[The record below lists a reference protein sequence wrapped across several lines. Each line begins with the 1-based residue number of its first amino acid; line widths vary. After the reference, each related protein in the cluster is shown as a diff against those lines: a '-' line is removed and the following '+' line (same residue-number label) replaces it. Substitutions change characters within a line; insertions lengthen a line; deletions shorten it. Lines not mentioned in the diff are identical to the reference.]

1 MTVSGMLCV
10 SASADDATTR
20 LEQTTGDVAFHAVAD
35 LTPPPGVMSGVLIGG
50 EVVQPVDYPA
60 SFYTT
65 QDDARCTST
74 MIGPRVLLTA
84 AHCVANGG
92 KITLSKGGASFS
104 GRCAHAPG
112 YAGDVTADWALCKLE
127 KSVPSVLFETVNQS
141 AALPK
146 KGGKVL
152 LAGFGCTKVGGG
164 GGNDGFYRIGEA
176 TVIAEPTARSND
188 IVAKGDAALCFGDS
202 GGAAWVVS
210 TDATQ
215 KGRRVLVSVNSR
227 GNIRDTSYLSATS
240 TAAGRAFF
248 ADWLA
253 RNQAEAC
260 GVNLT
265 GNACRPTP

>member
-1 MTVSGMLCV
+1 MLSV
-10 SASADDATTR
+10 LASADDATTR
-20 LEQTTGDVAFHAVAD
+20 PAQTTGDVEFHAVAD

-50 EVVQPVDYPA
+50 EVVQPADYPA

-65 QDDARCTST
+65 QDKARCTST

-84 AHCVANGG
+84 AHCVADGG
-92 KITLSKGGASFS
+92 KITLSKAGASFG
-104 GRCAHAPG
+104 GRCEHAPG
-112 YAGDVTADWALCKLE
+112 YASDATADWALCKLE
-127 KSVPSVLFETVNQS
+127 KSVPAVLFETVNQS

-146 KGGKVL
+146 KGAKVL

-176 TVIAEPTARSND
+176 TVIAEPTATSND

-202 GGAAWVVS
+202 GGAAFVVA
-210 TDATQ
+210 TDAKQ

-227 GNIRDTSYLSATS
+227 GNIQDTSYLSATS
-240 TAAGRAFF
+240 TRAGRAFF

-260 GVNLT
+260 GVNLNGT
-265 GNACRPTP
+265 VCRPTP